1 VAKKASIGVVVI
13 SMPPRREVRESTE
26 DIVCSR
32 ARAGEKLQYVEYE
45 IRSSSR
51 I

>member
-1 VAKKASIGVVVI
+1 MAKKASIGVVI
-13 SMPPRREVRESTE
+13 SMPPRREVREST